1 MKKKKRESYSSSKP
15 NDCPHIKPIG
25 CPHLKPKSLPHWGD
39 HAYYETLLDA
49 SSDRLAWEFLRRNSA
64 YWHDYHDLA
73 NTLGGLKKWDAI
85 IYRLINKRAIT
96 STDRSTISSQK
107 KQVTPQDRIFHLP
120 IMWSFSIFK
129 PSNIIGPEITPID
142 SIPKKYLCFI
152 RKYRILMPVNP
163 EWEDAPLF
171 LPYSI
176 LYKKDEKNEWEDAL
190 IEELQKV
197 ISSYV
202 PKLFG
207 ETSSTSNAQ
216 KVISSLVRQPLKGKI
231 GRPSKSYDKEKLV
244 EYIRIVDWDLL
255 VKKQREAET
264 PDILDFFYGKGE
276 EGNDC
281 TSEFDNFI
289 KKHAR
294 AKKFVKGEYYSIA
307 IHPKEDP
314 AVIFKEIEMKASL
327 KYALRDVNLVFPE
340 NQEERKKRHEEVL
353 ALRAINL
360 ERFKNKNK
368 KT

>member
-1 MKKKKRESYSSSKP
+1 
-15 NDCPHIKPIG
+15 
-25 CPHLKPKSLPHWGD
+25 
-39 HAYYETLLDA
+39 
-49 SSDRLAWEFLRRNSA
+49 
-64 YWHDYHDLA
+64 
-73 NTLGGLKKWDAI
+73 
-85 IYRLINKRAIT
+85 
-96 STDRSTISSQK
+96 
-107 KQVTPQDRIFHLP
+107 
-120 IMWSFSIFK
+120 
-129 PSNIIGPEITPID
+129 
-142 SIPKKYLCFI
+142 
-152 RKYRILMPVNP
+152 MPVNP